1 MALTL
6 AFNCLQSQTMAYYRL
21 ESLFS
26 GQEQVMMSQRAQTL
40 FLVPTSVCTQP
51 LIITSASDALF
62 WHLRVPVLTCPYPCH
77 THTPHIHETL
87 LKTSLLNLKSW
98 ISS

>member
-6 AFNCLQSQTMAYYRL
+6 AFNHLQSQTMADYRL
-21 ESLFS
+21 ENLFS
-26 GQEQVMMSQRAQTL
+26 GQEQVMMSQRTQTL

-62 WHLRVPVLTCPYPCH
+62 WHLHVPYSPVR
-77 THTPHIHETL
+77 TPATPTPIYTRSIIKNQL
-87 LKTSLLNLKSW
+87 IKSEEMDQ
-98 ISS
+98 